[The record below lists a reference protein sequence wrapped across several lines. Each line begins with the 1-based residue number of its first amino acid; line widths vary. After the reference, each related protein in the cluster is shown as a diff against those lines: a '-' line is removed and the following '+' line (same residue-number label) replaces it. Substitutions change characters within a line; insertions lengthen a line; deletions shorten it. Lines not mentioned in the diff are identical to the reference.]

1 MHRLKEFRL
10 STCISANS
18 STIMTRLKI
27 MTLSVY
33 YLNCSGNQSES
44 HDGSSDHL
52 ILASPSFV
60 QAVQVCVG
68 ITCVLSALGAAL
80 IIFSFA
86 AFKELRTAARQVL
99 LNLSVADII
108 VAGSHLTGLFLNYE
122 RYVRADQQAL
132 EASSRDPRCVSQAAF
147 TVFGTIAS
155 FLWTMAIAVYMFCVI
170 VFKKSK
176 LARRLVV
183 AFYLVCW
190 GLPAVIVL
198 YLALEWKFGFQSS
211 ITIGWCFIQTNSTI
225 KDVWGETVGYDIWT
239 YLTLLVLPVLCVP
252 LFCYLKRARRGM
264 EVSLFFIPPAPSLL
278 ITLHACICYA
288 HTDTSIEFEGGGCVY
303 VQQYSVLS
311 SKQSLAT

>member
-1 MHRLKEFRL
+1 MAVNFSCRALQE
-10 STCISANS
+10 I
-18 STIMTRLKI
+18 
-27 MTLSVY
+27 
-33 YLNCSGNQSES
+33 G
-44 HDGSSDHL
+44 
-52 ILASPSFV
+52 SPSFV

-147 TVFGTIAS
+147 LVFGTIAS

-170 VFKKSK
+170 VLKKSK

-183 AFYLVCW
+183 VFYLVCW
-190 GLPAVIVL
+190 GLPAAIVL
-198 YLALEWKFGFQSS
+198 YLALEWKFGFHPSA
-211 ITIGWCFIQTNSTI
+211 TIGWCYVAPNSTI
-225 KDVWGETVGYDIWT
+225 AQVVAEVIGYDLWS
-239 YLTLLVLPVLCVP
+239 YLLIAVLLLLCVP
-252 LFCYLKRARRGM
+252 LFFYLRCAAQRP
-264 EVSLFFIPPAPSLL
+264 EQVSIYLLFLWSFFFLL
-278 ITLHACICYA
+278 
-288 HTDTSIEFEGGGCVY
+288 
-303 VQQYSVLS
+303 QN
-311 SKQSLAT
+311 

>member
-1 MHRLKEFRL
+1 MATE
-10 STCISANS
+10 
-18 STIMTRLKI
+18 
-27 MTLSVY
+27 
-33 YLNCSGNQSES
+33 LNCSAIRDGN
-44 HDGSSDHL
+44 GSSDHL

-198 YLALEWKFGFQSS
+198 YLALEWKFGFQPSA
-211 ITIGWCFIQTNSTI
+211 TIGWCYVQKSSTGQI
-225 KDVWGETVGYDIWT
+225 LAQVIGYDLWIYVT
-239 YLTLLVLPVLCVP
+239 VLVLMTLCVP
-252 LFCYLKRARRGM
+252 LFCCLHKAQAASRSQL
-264 EVSLFFIPPAPSLL
+264 EV
-278 ITLHACICYA
+278 H
-288 HTDTSIEFEGGGCVY
+288 V
-303 VQQYSVLS
+303 
-311 SKQSLAT
+311 